1 MTRRIAL
8 AAMLTSLLLA
18 APAPAQQ
25 RSNAVTWGLNAEVDT
40 LDPYATSKR
49 TAQLV
54 IRNVLENLLVR
65 DPASGT
71 AKPALATSWQWVDP
85 TTLDIQLR
93 RGVSFHDGSPFT
105 ADDVVYT
112 VEYIKNPANNATF
125 AKADYGFIKSAE
137 KRDAFSV
144 RLLLEVPTPSA
155 IDQLTQVLFIL
166 PKATHEKLGAR
177 AFGAQPVGTG
187 PMKVEKFEPGRQV
200 LLARNEAYYPA
211 DWGKP
216 RLDRVTVLSITDPQT
231 QVAELTSGKVDFLW
245 NIQPDQLMQLKPARN
260 VETVTGGSVSISFL
274 SLDAAGRTGPNP
286 LQDKLVRMAIAHAI
300 DREAIAKT
308 LRGESSEVIPTP
320 CNPRQFG
327 CIQDVVRYGHDLAK
341 AKELM
346 ARSSTPKGFE
356 LKIAAFTDSG
366 PVAEAIAGDL
376 RQIGIDAKLDFRET
390 SSWIR
395 DLFGGKVLSSVVPW
409 PSNGVYDVV
418 AMVPLFFTGDQGDYT
433 RDPIVIDAFKKAAS
447 IVDEQERLRLYRIGF
462 ERLANESYVVPL
474 MSGVTHFAYRKG
486 LDFQLPVDGYPLLY
500 MAGWK

>member
-1 MTRRIAL
+1 MTRKLAL
-8 AAMLTSLLLA
+8 ATMLAGLLLA

-54 IRNVLENLLVR
+54 IRNLLENLLVR
-65 DPASGT
+65 DPASGK
-71 AKPALATSWQWVDP
+71 AKPALATAWQWVDP
-85 TTLDIQLR
+85 TTLDLQLR
-93 RGVSFHDGSPFT
+93 RGVTFHDGSPFT

-112 VEYIKNPANNATF
+112 VEYIKNPANNASF

-137 KRDAFSV
+137 KLDPFSI
-144 RLLLEVPTPSA
+144 RLKLEVPTPSA

-187 PMKVEKFEPGRQV
+187 PMKLDKFEPGRQV
-200 LLARNEAYYPA
+200 LLVRNDSYYAA

-216 RLDRVTVLSITDPQT
+216 RLDRITVLNITDPQT
-231 QVAELTSGKVDFLW
+231 QMAELTSGRVDFLW

-260 VETVTGGSVSISFL
+260 IETVTGGSVSISYL
-274 SLDAAGRTGPNP
+274 SLDAAGRTGANP
-286 LQDKLVRMAIAHAI
+286 MQDKLVRMAIAHAI
-300 DREAIAKT
+300 NREAIAKT

-327 CIQDVVRYGHDLAK
+327 CIQDVTRYGYDVAK

-346 ARSSTPKGFE
+346 ARSSVPKGFE

-395 DLFGGKVLSSVVPW
+395 DLFGGKVVSAVVPW

-433 RDPIVIDAFKKAAS
+433 RDPVVIEAFKQAAS

-462 ERLANESYVVPL
+462 ERLAAESYVVPL

-486 LDFQLPVDGYPLLY
+486 LDFQLPVDGYPILY